1 MSDTLVDTLPAPI
14 SNSLTRS
21 LLRCLQT
28 VTHSLTHSLTH
39 SQSFHAAEPTNGL
52 VFGRL
57 CPQPPPTHHAQRPD
71 KSTDGRTDG
80 RRTTGDGWMGDADGQ
95 TGRTGAG
102 QRADKRARKQR
113 VSVSASLRASP
124 CVRVGLCAL
133 RGCAARRAW
142 GVALSTVSRLMSR

>member
-57 CPQPPPTHHAQRPD
+57 CPQPPPTHHTLRPD

-80 RRTTGDGWMGDADGQ
+80 RRATGGWATRMGRRVEPGRGSGQ
-95 TGRTGAG
+95 TNE
-102 QRADKRARKQR
+102 RAS
-113 VSVSASLRASP
+113 SVFLSPLLCVLLRA
-124 CVRVGLCAL
+124 CAL
-133 RGCAARRAW
+133 GCARCVDVQLVGH
-142 GVALSTVSRLMSR
+142 GVSHCRPCQD